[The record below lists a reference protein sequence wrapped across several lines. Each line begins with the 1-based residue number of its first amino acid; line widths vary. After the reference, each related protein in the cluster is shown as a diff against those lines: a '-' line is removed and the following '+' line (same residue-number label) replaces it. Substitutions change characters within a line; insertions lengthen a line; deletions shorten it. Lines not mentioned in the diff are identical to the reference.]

1 MYFPKMR
8 LYICIHVCVCVSK
21 NVCIIFLILNNAFLL
36 SVQRNSIQRVYYD
49 EILLPVCEEDQ
60 LSIKGN

>member
-8 LYICIHVCVCVSK
+8 LYIRIHIYVCMSK
-21 NVCIIFLILNNAFLL
+21 NVYISFLILNNAFLL

-49 EILLPVCEEDQ
+49 EILLHACEEDQ
-60 LSIKGN
+60 LSVKGN